1 MVKNLKYLILFIFL
15 SFSFFGNSQEVVE
28 EKILIDTVEITY
40 QVIYRET
47 VGDYFQLKRAVFAND
62 TSITAIEKNFSN
74 GHQNGLTRI
83 YYPSGKLRVKA
94 IYGNDKLQG
103 EWTHYGEDGVIITKG
118 IYNYG
123 LKNGFWAYKSEK
135 TYGRYNK
142 KGLKHRK
149 WTKKD
154 INNQKY
160 KAFYWNGKLKSGSDI
175 FDRDYQTHADTLFAT
190 NPTSTQSD
198 SLTNNNITDTVTP
211 VENYYI
217 VTLKHIAQNY
227 YLRKASK
234 DYFRTSKKERAKFI
248 NEYVNLEKDVFRF
261 NVAPFISPISINEF
275 ITQDKLNKPSID
287 SLIKAKGELIQN
299 ELNSTSETTSI
310 GFLKYT
316 TDNSS
321 KIVVYVSKKVENL
334 IIAELIEFPTTVSKT
349 SYTEASQR
357 TDVKRMK
364 MLFLLNNANEIIE
377 VEYQKNT
384 KN

>member
-1 MVKNLKYLILFIFL
+1 MKYLIFFTFL
-15 SFSFFGNSQEVVE
+15 SFSFLGSSQVVTE
-28 EKILIDTVEITY
+28 EKILIDTMEVIY
-40 QVIYRET
+40 KVIYRET
-47 VGDYFQLKRAVFAND
+47 VGDYFQLKRAIFAND

-103 EWTHYGEDGVIITKG
+103 EWTHYGEDGIIITKG

-123 LKNGFWAYKSEK
+123 IKHGYWAYKNEK

-149 WTKKD
+149 WIKKD

-160 KAFYWNGKLKSGSDI
+160 RAFFWNGKLKSGSDI
-175 FDRDYQTHADTLFAT
+175 FNKEYTTHTDTLF
-190 NPTSTQSD
+190 STHSD
-198 SLTNNNITDTVTP
+198 STIASNLTDSSSII
-211 VENYYI
+211 ENYYI
-217 VTLKHIAQNY
+217 ITLKHIAQNY
-227 YLRKASK
+227 YFRKASK
-234 DYFRTSKKERAKFI
+234 DYFRTSKKERGKFI

-261 NVAPFISPISINEF
+261 NVAPFVSPVSINEF
-275 ITQDKLNKPSID
+275 IKQEKLAKPTID
-287 SLIKAKGELIQN
+287 SLIKAKGELIQR
-299 ELNSTSETTSI
+299 ELNSVQETEMT

-316 TDNSS
+316 TDNTS
-321 KIVVYVSKKVENL
+321 KIVVYLSKKTNHL
-334 IIAELIEFPTTVSKT
+334 IAAELIEFPATSANI

-364 MLFLLNNANEIIE
+364 MLFLLNDANEIIE